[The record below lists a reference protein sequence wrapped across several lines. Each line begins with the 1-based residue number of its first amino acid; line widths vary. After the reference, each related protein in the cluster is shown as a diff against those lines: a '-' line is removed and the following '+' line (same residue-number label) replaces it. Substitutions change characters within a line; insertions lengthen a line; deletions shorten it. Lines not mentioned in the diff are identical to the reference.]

1 MLESELTGIA
11 LDVWQTMFALELV
24 PGSAPR
30 DTGPSLTSVVHIE
43 GAWRGAVTVRCP
55 MELAAELTT
64 RVFGESTD
72 AEMRDLLGEVANQLG
87 GNIKAML
94 PAPCSL
100 SLPAV
105 ALGNDYDLRV
115 VDTTVAATLSFT
127 CDGMPLVITLLER
140 TP

>member
-1 MLESELTGIA
+1 MLETELTEIA
-11 LDVWQTMFALELV
+11 HDVWETMFALELS
-24 PGSAPR
+24 PGAAREEP
-30 DTGPSLTSVVHIE
+30 GPSLTSVVHID

-55 MELAAELTT
+55 VELAARLTT
-64 RVFGESTD
+64 LVFGESTD

-87 GNIKAML
+87 GNIKAVL

-115 VDTTVAATLSFT
+115 VNTRAVARLSFA
-127 CDGMPLVITLLER
+127 CDGLPLVVTLLER
-140 TP
+140 RS

>member
-1 MLESELTGIA
+1 MLEAELTEIA
-11 LDVWQTMFALELV
+11 RDVWETMFALELSLGTALEV
-24 PGSAPR
+24 P
-30 DTGPSLTSVVHIE
+30 GPSLTSVVHIE

-55 MELAAELTT
+55 MELAAKLTT
-64 RVFGESTD
+64 RVFGESTE

-115 VDTTVAATLSFT
+115 VDTTATATLTFT
-127 CDGMPLVITLLER
+127 CDALPLVISLLER